1 MLDTLKALDE
11 RLLLYLNGLH
21 NPFLDQAMW
30 LFSDRFFWIPLYA
43 LFLVLLYKQ
52 FPTKYWTV
60 LLTVVVMIV
69 VSDQLCNL
77 SKDHLLRL
85 RPSNEPHLI
94 GLVHTVNDYT
104 GGMYGFYSG
113 HAANSFAVAVFL
125 ILLVSKRYRYII
137 PVALAYALFTAYS
150 RIYLGVHY
158 PGDVLTG
165 IVIGSLTGLG
175 FAKAYIALRHKY
187 FNDRKRTANN
197 KYAFKKGKLINNRKS
212 WR

>member
-11 RLLLYLNGLH
+11 SLLLYLNGLH
-21 NPFLDQAMW
+21 NPFLDRAMW

-43 LFLVLLYKQ
+43 WFLWLLYKQ

-60 LLTVVVMIV
+60 LLTIVVMIV
-69 VSDQLCNL
+69 VSDQLSNL
-77 SKDHLLRL
+77 SKNHLLRL
-85 RPSNEPHLI
+85 RPTNEPHLI

-125 ILLVSKRYRYII
+125 IILVSKRQRYII
-137 PVALAYALFTAYS
+137 PVTLAYALLTTYS

-165 IVIGSLTGLG
+165 IIIGSLTGLG

-187 FNDRKRTANN
+187 FNAKQRN
-197 KYAFKKGKLINNRKS
+197 S
-212 WR
+212 